1 MKKEVAVMT
10 DLSELEKRIRVIEDI
25 EAIKKLKAKYF
36 RCVDKKLWEEMEE
49 IWVEDAVADYG
60 MGIELLQ
67 GRKAIMEFLK
77 KNLARDS
84 MISVHQGHN
93 PEIEITSDTTARGVW
108 VLNDR
113 LIIQTIA
120 TLNGWRYYEDEYV
133 KVNGEW
139 KKKSTKI
146 TNILEE
152 WTQTKI

>member
-1 MKKEVAVMT
+1 MA
-10 DLSELEKRIRVIEDI
+10 DLSELEKRISVMEDI

-36 RCVDKKLWEEMEE
+36 RCVDKKLWDEMEE
-49 IWVEDAVADYG
+49 VWVEDGVADYG

-67 GRKAIMEFLK
+67 GRKAIIEFLK
-77 KNLARDS
+77 KNLGRDS
-84 MISVHQGHN
+84 MISAHQGHN
-93 PEIEITSDTTARGVW
+93 PEIEITSDTTAKGVW

-120 TLNGWRYYEDEYV
+120 TSSGWRYYEDEYV

-152 WTQTKI
+152 WTQTKK

>member
-1 MKKEVAVMT
+1 MA
-10 DLSELEKRIRVIEDI
+10 DLSELEKRIRVMEDI

-36 RCVDKKLWEEMEE
+36 RCVDKKLWEEMET
-49 IWVEDAVADYG
+49 VLTEDAVADYG

-67 GRKAIMEFLK
+67 GRKAIIEFLK
-77 KNLARDS
+77 KNLGRDS

-120 TLNGWRYYEDEYV
+120 TLNGWRYYEDEYA

-152 WTQTKI
+152 WTQTKT

>member
-1 MKKEVAVMT
+1 MA
-10 DLSELEKRIRVIEDI
+10 DLSELEKRIRVMEDI

-36 RCVDKKLWEEMEE
+36 RCVDKKLWEEMET
-49 IWVEDAVADYG
+49 VLTEDAVADYG

-77 KNLARDS
+77 KNLDRDS

-120 TLNGWRYYEDEYV
+120 TSSGWRYYEDEYV

-152 WTQTKI
+152 WTQTKT

>member
-1 MKKEVAVMT
+1 MA
-10 DLSELEKRIRVIEDI
+10 DISDLEKRIRVMEDI

-36 RCVDKKLWEEMEE
+36 RCVDKKLWEEMET
-49 IWVEDAVADYG
+49 VLTEDAVADYG

-67 GRKAIMEFLK
+67 GRKAIIEFLK
-77 KNLARDS
+77 KNLGRDS

-120 TLNGWRYYEDEYV
+120 TSSGWRYYEDEYV

-152 WTQTKI
+152 WTQTKT

>member
-1 MKKEVAVMT
+1 MA
-10 DLSELEKRIRVIEDI
+10 DLSDLEKRVRVIEDI

-36 RCVDKKLWEEMEE
+36 RCVDKKLWDEMEE
-49 IWVEDAVADYG
+49 VWVEDAVADYG

-67 GRKAIMEFLK
+67 GRQAIIEFLK
-77 KNLARDS
+77 KNLGRDS

-93 PEIEITSDTTARGVW
+93 PEIEITTETTAKGVW

-120 TLNGWRYYEDEYV
+120 TLNGWRYYDDEYI

-152 WTQTKI
+152 WTQTKH

>member
-1 MKKEVAVMT
+1 MAEPA
-10 DLSELEKRIRVIEDI
+10 ELEKRIRVLEDI

-36 RCVDKKLWEEMEE
+36 RCVDKKLWDEMEE
-49 IWVEDAVADYG
+49 VWVEDAVADYG

-67 GRKAIMEFLK
+67 GRKAIIDFLK
-77 KNLARDS
+77 KNLDRDS

-93 PEIEITSDTTARGVW
+93 PEIEITSEITAKGVW

-133 KVNGEW
+133 KVSGGW

-152 WTQTKI
+152 WTQTKR

>member
-1 MKKEVAVMT
+1 MA
-10 DLSELEKRIRVIEDI
+10 DLSDLEKRIRVMEDI

-36 RCVDKKLWEEMEE
+36 RCVDKKLWKEMET
-49 IWVEDAVADYG
+49 VLTEDAVADYG

-67 GRKAIMEFLK
+67 GRKEIIEFLK
-77 KNLARDS
+77 KNLDRDS

-93 PEIEITSDTTARGVW
+93 PEIEITSEITAKGVW

-133 KVNGEW
+133 KVSGEW

-152 WTQTKI
+152 WTQTKR

>member
-1 MKKEVAVMT
+1 MA
-10 DLSELEKRIRVIEDI
+10 DLSELEKRISVMEDI

-36 RCVDKKLWEEMEE
+36 RCVDKKLWDEMEE
-49 IWVEDAVADYG
+49 VWVEDGVADYG

-67 GRKAIMEFLK
+67 GRKTIIEFLK
-77 KNLARDS
+77 KNLGRDS
-84 MISVHQGHN
+84 MISAHQGHN
-93 PEIEITSDTTARGVW
+93 PEIEITSDTTAKGVW

-120 TLNGWRYYEDEYV
+120 TSSGWRYYEDEYV

-152 WTQTKI
+152 WTQTKR

>member
-1 MKKEVAVMT
+1 MA
-10 DLSELEKRIRVIEDI
+10 DLSELEKRIGVMEDI

-36 RCVDKKLWEEMEE
+36 RCVDKKLWEEMET
-49 IWVEDAVADYG
+49 VLTEDAVADYG
-60 MGIELLQ
+60 MGIESLQ
-67 GRKAIMEFLK
+67 GRKAIVEFLK
-77 KNLARDS
+77 KNLDRDS

-146 TNILEE
+146 TNMLEE
-152 WTQTKI
+152 WTQTKT

>member
-1 MKKEVAVMT
+1 MA
-10 DLSELEKRIRVIEDI
+10 DLSELEKRIRVMEDI

-36 RCVDKKLWEEMEE
+36 RCVDKKLWEEMET
-49 IWVEDAVADYG
+49 VLTEDAVADYG

-67 GRKAIMEFLK
+67 GRQAIIEFLK

>member
-1 MKKEVAVMT
+1 MA
-10 DLSELEKRIRVIEDI
+10 DLSDLEKRIRVMEDI

-36 RCVDKKLWEEMEE
+36 RCVDKKLWEEMET
-49 IWVEDAVADYG
+49 VLTEDAVADYG

-67 GRKAIMEFLK
+67 GRKEIIEFLK
-77 KNLARDS
+77 KNLDRDS

-146 TNILEE
+146 ANILEE
-152 WTQTKI
+152 WTQTKV

>member
-1 MKKEVAVMT
+1 MA
-10 DLSELEKRIRVIEDI
+10 DLSDLEKRIRVMEDI

-36 RCVDKKLWEEMEE
+36 RCVDKKLWEEMET
-49 IWVEDAVADYG
+49 VLTEDAVADYG

-67 GRKAIMEFLK
+67 GRKAIIEFLK
-77 KNLARDS
+77 KNLDRDS

>member
-1 MKKEVAVMT
+1 MA
-10 DLSELEKRIRVIEDI
+10 DLLELEKRIRVMEDI

-36 RCVDKKLWEEMEE
+36 RCVDKKLWDEMEE
-49 IWVEDAVADYG
+49 VWVEDAVANYG

-67 GRKAIMEFLK
+67 GIKAIIEFLK
-77 KNLARDS
+77 KNLGRDS

-152 WTQTKI
+152 WTQTKT

>member
-1 MKKEVAVMT
+1 MADKS
-10 DLSELEKRIRVIEDI
+10 DLEKRIRVMEDI

-36 RCVDKKLWEEMEE
+36 RCVDKKLWEEMET
-49 IWVEDAVADYG
+49 VLTEDAVADYG

-67 GRKAIMEFLK
+67 GRKAIIEFLK
-77 KNLARDS
+77 KNLDRDS

-93 PEIEITSDTTARGVW
+93 PEIEITSDTTAKGVW

>member
-1 MKKEVAVMT
+1 MA
-10 DLSELEKRIRVIEDI
+10 DLSELEKRISIMEDI

-36 RCVDKKLWEEMEE
+36 RCVDKKLWDEMEE

-67 GRKAIMEFLK
+67 GRKAILEFLK
-77 KNLARDS
+77 KNLGRDT

-93 PEIEITSDTTARGVW
+93 PEIEITGDITARGVW

-133 KVNGEW
+133 KVKGEW

-152 WTQTKI
+152 WTQTKT

>member
-1 MKKEVAVMT
+1 MA
-10 DLSELEKRIRVIEDI
+10 DLSDLEKRIRVMEDI

-36 RCVDKKLWEEMEE
+36 RCVDKKLWDEMEE
-49 IWVEDAVADYG
+49 VWIEDAVADYG

-77 KNLARDS
+77 KNLDRDS

-113 LIIQTIA
+113 LIIKTIA
-120 TLNGWRYYEDEYV
+120 TLNGWGYYEDEYV

-139 KKKSTKI
+139 KNKSTKI
-146 TNILEE
+146 TRILEE

>member
-1 MKKEVAVMT
+1 MADLT
-10 DLSELEKRIRVIEDI
+10 DLEKRIRVMEDI

-49 IWVEDAVADYG
+49 VWVEDAVADYG

-77 KNLARDS
+77 KNLDRDS

>member
-1 MKKEVAVMT
+1 MA
-10 DLSELEKRIRVIEDI
+10 DLSDLEKRIRVMEDT

-36 RCVDKKLWEEMEE
+36 RCVDKKLWDEMEE
-49 IWVEDAVADYG
+49 VWVEDAVADYG

-67 GRKAIMEFLK
+67 GIKAIMEFLK
-77 KNLARDS
+77 KNLGGDS

-152 WTQTKI
+152 WTQTKT

>member
-1 MKKEVAVMT
+1 MT

-36 RCVDKKLWEEMEE
+36 RCVDKKLWEEMET
-49 IWVEDAVADYG
+49 VLTEDAVADYG

-77 KNLARDS
+77 KNLAPDS

-133 KVNGEW
+133 KLNGEW

>member
-1 MKKEVAVMT
+1 M
-10 DLSELEKRIRVIEDI
+10 EDI
-25 EAIKKLKAKYF
+25 EAIKRLKAKYF
-36 RCVDKKLWEEMEE
+36 RCVDKKLWEEMET
-49 IWVEDAVADYG
+49 VLTEDAVADYG

-67 GRKAIMEFLK
+67 GRKAIIEFLK
-77 KNLARDS
+77 KNLGRDS

-93 PEIEITSDTTARGVW
+93 PEIEITSDTTATGVW

-120 TLNGWRYYEDEYV
+120 TSSGWRYYEDEYV

-152 WTQTKI
+152 WTQTKT

>member
-1 MKKEVAVMT
+1 MT

-36 RCVDKKLWEEMEE
+36 RCVDKKLWEEMET
-49 IWVEDAVADYG
+49 VLTEDAVADYG

>member
-1 MKKEVAVMT
+1 MA
-10 DLSELEKRIRVIEDI
+10 DLSELEKRIGVMEDI
-25 EAIKKLKAKYF
+25 EAIKNLKAKYF
-36 RCVDKKLWEEMEE
+36 RCVDKKLWEEMETVL
-49 IWVEDAVADYG
+49 IEDAVADYG

-67 GRKAIMEFLK
+67 GRKAIIEFLK
-77 KNLARDS
+77 KNLGRDS

-93 PEIEITSDTTARGVW
+93 PEIEITSDTTATGVW

-120 TLNGWRYYEDEYV
+120 TSSGWRYYEDEYV

-146 TNILEE
+146 INILEE
-152 WTQTKI
+152 WTQTKT

>member
-1 MKKEVAVMT
+1 MA
-10 DLSELEKRIRVIEDI
+10 DLSELEKRIRVMEDI
-25 EAIKKLKAKYF
+25 EAIKNLKAKYF
-36 RCVDKKLWEEMEE
+36 RCVDKKLWEEMET
-49 IWVEDAVADYG
+49 VLTEDAVADYG

-67 GRKAIMEFLK
+67 GRKAIIEFLK
-77 KNLARDS
+77 KNLGRDS

-93 PEIEITSDTTARGVW
+93 PEIEITSEITAKGVW

-120 TLNGWRYYEDEYV
+120 TSSGWRYYEDEYV

-152 WTQTKI
+152 WTQTKT

>member
-1 MKKEVAVMT
+1 MA
-10 DLSELEKRIRVIEDI
+10 DLSELEKRISIMEDI

-36 RCVDKKLWEEMEE
+36 RCVDKKLWDEMEE

-67 GRKAIMEFLK
+67 GRKAILEFLK
-77 KNLARDS
+77 KNLGRDT

-93 PEIEITSDTTARGVW
+93 PEIEITSDITARGVW

-133 KVNGEW
+133 KVKGEW

-152 WTQTKI
+152 WTQTKT

>member
-1 MKKEVAVMT
+1 MADLT
-10 DLSELEKRIRVIEDI
+10 DLEKRIRVMEDI

-49 IWVEDAVADYG
+49 VWVEDAVADYG

-77 KNLARDS
+77 KNLDRDS

-93 PEIEITSDTTARGVW
+93 PEIEITSDTTAKGVW

>member
-1 MKKEVAVMT
+1 MA
-10 DLSELEKRIRVIEDI
+10 DLSELEKRIRVMEDI

-36 RCVDKKLWEEMEE
+36 RCVDKKLWDENEH
-49 IWVEDAVADYG
+49 VRVDYAVADYG

-67 GRKAIMEFLK
+67 GRKAIVEFLK
-77 KNLARDS
+77 KNLGRDS
-84 MISVHQGHN
+84 MISAHQGHN
-93 PEIEITSDTTARGVW
+93 PEIDITSDTTAKGVW

-120 TLNGWRYYEDEYV
+120 TSSAWRYYEDEYI
-133 KVNGEW
+133 KANGEW

-152 WTQTKI
+152 WTQTKT

>member
-1 MKKEVAVMT
+1 MA
-10 DLSELEKRIRVIEDI
+10 DLSDLEKRIRIMEDI

-36 RCVDKKLWEEMEE
+36 RCVDKKLWEEMET
-49 IWVEDAVADYG
+49 VLTEDAVADYG

-67 GRKAIMEFLK
+67 GRKAIIEFLK
-77 KNLARDS
+77 KNLDRDS

-146 TNILEE
+146 ANILEE
-152 WTQTKI
+152 WTQTKV

>member
-1 MKKEVAVMT
+1 MA
-10 DLSELEKRIRVIEDI
+10 DLSDLEKRIRIIEDI

-36 RCVDKKLWEEMEE
+36 RCVDKKLWDEMET
-49 IWVEDAVADYG
+49 VLTEDAVADYG

-67 GRKAIMEFLK
+67 GRKAILEFLK
-77 KNLARDS
+77 KNLDRDS

>member
-1 MKKEVAVMT
+1 M
-10 DLSELEKRIRVIEDI
+10 EDI

-36 RCVDKKLWEEMEE
+36 RCVDKKLWEEMET
-49 IWVEDAVADYG
+49 VLTEDAVADYG

-67 GRKAIMEFLK
+67 GRKEIIEFLK
-77 KNLARDS
+77 KNLDRDS

-146 TNILEE
+146 ANILEE
-152 WTQTKI
+152 WTQTKV

>member
-1 MKKEVAVMT
+1 
-10 DLSELEKRIRVIEDI
+10 
-25 EAIKKLKAKYF
+25 
-36 RCVDKKLWEEMEE
+36 
-49 IWVEDAVADYG
+49 VEDAVADYG

-67 GRKAIMEFLK
+67 GTQAIIEFLK
-77 KNLARDS
+77 KNLGRDS

-93 PEIEITSDTTARGVW
+93 PEIEITTETTAKGVW

-152 WTQTKI
+152 WTQTKH

>member
-1 MKKEVAVMT
+1 M
-10 DLSELEKRIRVIEDI
+10 EDI
-25 EAIKKLKAKYF
+25 EAIKNLKAKYF
-36 RCVDKKLWEEMEE
+36 RCVDKKLWEEMET
-49 IWVEDAVADYG
+49 VLTEDAVADYG

-67 GRKAIMEFLK
+67 GRKAIIEFLK
-77 KNLARDS
+77 KNLGRDS

-152 WTQTKI
+152 WTQTKT

>member
-1 MKKEVAVMT
+1 MA
-10 DLSELEKRIRVIEDI
+10 DLSELEKRIRVMEDI
-25 EAIKKLKAKYF
+25 EAIKNLKAKYF
-36 RCVDKKLWEEMEE
+36 RCVDKKLWEEMET
-49 IWVEDAVADYG
+49 VLTEDAVADYG

-67 GRKAIMEFLK
+67 GRKAILEFLK
-77 KNLARDS
+77 KNLDRDS

-120 TLNGWRYYEDEYV
+120 TSSGWRYYEDEYV

-152 WTQTKI
+152 WTQTKT

>member
-1 MKKEVAVMT
+1 MA
-10 DLSELEKRIRVIEDI
+10 DLSDLEKRIRIMEDI

-36 RCVDKKLWEEMEE
+36 RCVDQKLWEEMET
-49 IWVEDAVADYG
+49 VLTEDAVADYG

-67 GRKAIMEFLK
+67 GRKAIIEFLK
-77 KNLARDS
+77 KNLDRDS

-93 PEIEITSDTTARGVW
+93 PEIEITSDTTATGVW

>member
-1 MKKEVAVMT
+1 MA
-10 DLSELEKRIRVIEDI
+10 DLSDLEKRIRVMEDT

-36 RCVDKKLWEEMEE
+36 RCVDKKLWDEMEE
-49 IWVEDAVADYG
+49 IWIEDAVADYG
-60 MGIELLQ
+60 MGIEVLQ
-67 GRKAIMEFLK
+67 GRKEILEFLK
-77 KNLARDS
+77 KNLGRDS

>member
-1 MKKEVAVMT
+1 MA
-10 DLSELEKRIRVIEDI
+10 DLSDLEKRIRVMEDI

-36 RCVDKKLWEEMEE
+36 RCVDKKLWEEME
-49 IWVEDAVADYG
+49 VVLTEDAVADYG

-67 GRKAIMEFLK
+67 GRKAIIEFLK
-77 KNLARDS
+77 KNLDRDS

-93 PEIEITSDTTARGVW
+93 PEIEITSDTRARGVW

-120 TLNGWRYYEDEYV
+120 TLNGWRYYADEYV

>member
-1 MKKEVAVMT
+1 MT

-36 RCVDKKLWEEMEE
+36 RCVDKKLWEEMET
-49 IWVEDAVADYG
+49 VLTEDAVADYG

-133 KVNGEW
+133 KLNGEW

>member
-1 MKKEVAVMT
+1 MA
-10 DLSELEKRIRVIEDI
+10 DLSDLEKRIRIMEDI

-36 RCVDKKLWEEMEE
+36 RCVDKKLWEEMET
-49 IWVEDAVADYG
+49 VLTEDAVADYG

-67 GRKAIMEFLK
+67 GRKAIIEFLK
-77 KNLARDS
+77 KNLDRDS

-93 PEIEITSDTTARGVW
+93 PEIEITSDTTAKGVW

-146 TNILEE
+146 ANILEE
-152 WTQTKI
+152 WTQTKV

>member
-36 RCVDKKLWEEMEE
+36 RCVDKKLWEEMET
-49 IWVEDAVADYG
+49 VLTEDAVADYG

-133 KVNGEW
+133 KLNGEW